1 MLAQRL
7 QQQDMEPEVIDG
19 PEKSTNINNIRCYLM
34 FGRSDH
40 FSIPARLFD
49 LYVSL
54 FGWSAVSPSRP
65 ARSQSASRSGGQ
77 GKRAAA
83 RSHAQPPLCG
93 EHGEHGEH
101 WTLMAAAGGATL
113 DQAGCIQTSA
123 ALGDHGYMGASF
135 LIGSSRSSNSRSM
148 RFAIP
153 RCRSTSRGHA
163 RSRASAASVSSSFR
177 LSRNRS
183 E

>member
-1 MLAQRL
+1 M
-7 QQQDMEPEVIDG
+7 V
-19 PEKSTNINNIRCYLM
+19 SCYLDTQA
-34 FGRSDH
+34 FYAAFRWAVVHRRRSAALPRLPRTSC
-40 FSIPARLFD
+40 FSVRLERRFSVPACD
-49 LYVSL
+49 LTERRPQR
-54 FGWSAVSPSRP
+54 PSRE
-65 ARSQSASRSGGQ
+65 ARSRAEP
-77 GKRAAA
+77 RAAA
-83 RSHAQPPLCG
+83 FCG